1 MSLCEEQTTTVELLA
16 RMRNEFNMLISVNNT
31 LFQLTKLKVLHHNWA
46 EV

>member
-1 MSLCEEQTTTVELLA
+1 MSLYEAQMATFGLLA

-31 LFQLTKLKVLHHNWA
+31 LFQLTKLKVLYHNWA